1 MAGNSSKDTESWTPV
16 LDKYADNEA
25 TSTELPLQQ
34 SLTALYTGAATGPV
48 F

>member
-1 MAGNSSKDTESWTPV
+1 MEGNSSRGTTFLTPL
-16 LDKYADNEA
+16 LDKYTDNDV
-25 TSTELPLQQ
+25 TSTGLPLQQ